1 MILFNLMGGFFVH
14 PLVTGLRP
22 PSRRSSGPCL
32 TTMTLPADYPG
43 QAPPSYQL
51 NGPWLTR
58 EDKRTLSARLEEIYS
73 QNLGESVLFLWVECI
88 REFVADASERS
99 QPAWNT
105 YRANQTEEDSDLV
118 EEMLP
123 TILNEE
129 NLRSR
134 DLEASDEFTGDE
146 VPPIVHGETIT
157 DRRST
162 FQAHVAPVV
171 TTKQVKLVLRKLLE
185 NKKLASATHNIMAYR
200 FPARWLSGRAC
211 GSQVE
216 RYEFK
221 SWIDCPVKHAF
232 LQDCDD
238 DGETAAGGRLLHLLQ
253 ILDVRDAVVVVS
265 RWYGGVMLGPDRF
278 KHINNCARGVLVEN
292 GFVQT
297 AQQRLQWPLAS
308 PDPQV
313 ADPWSRGRCGTGNA
327 FRTTPRKRL
336 WSSSL
341 SPPLRTTE
349 PGRGISQ
356 HRPVT
361 SSRDLLSDAL
371 HPGLP
376 QRPRFRH
383 GVPRR
388 RCQGYCKAQEA

>member
-1 MILFNLMGGFFVH
+1 MASAEDDTSRQADEVEAMSSIYGDEWCTLDEAARSFCISVGNGQD
-14 PLVTGLRP
+14 P
-22 PSRRSSGPCL
+22 PRRLSVSL
-32 TTMTLPADYPG
+32 QMTLPADYPG

-99 QPAWNT
+99 QPAWTT

-200 FPARWLSGRAC
+200 
-211 GSQVE
+211 
-216 RYEFK
+216 
-221 SWIDCPVKHAF
+221 IDCPVKHAF

-297 AQQRLQWPLAS
+297 AG
-308 PDPQV
+308 DV
-313 ADPWSRGRCGTGNA
+313 AKDTAKPKKHKA
-327 FRTTPRKRL
+327 KK
-336 WSSSL
+336 
-341 SPPLRTTE
+341 
-349 PGRGISQ
+349 
-356 HRPVT
+356 
-361 SSRDLLSDAL
+361 
-371 HPGLP
+371 
-376 QRPRFRH
+376 
-383 GVPRR
+383 
-388 RCQGYCKAQEA
+388 CKQ

>member
-1 MILFNLMGGFFVH
+1 MASAEDDTSRQADEVEAMSSIYGDEWCTLDEAARSFCISVGNGQD
-14 PLVTGLRP
+14 P
-22 PSRRSSGPCL
+22 PRRLSVSL
-32 TTMTLPADYPG
+32 QMTLPADYPG

-99 QPAWNT
+99 QPGISRLVRLSDAFFVCWLNASPNAT
-105 YRANQTEEDSDLV
+105 RVRHPALVLNGRA
-118 EEMLP
+118 
-123 TILNEE
+123 
-129 NLRSR
+129 
-134 DLEASDEFTGDE
+134 GDE

-200 FPARWLSGRAC
+200 
-211 GSQVE
+211 
-216 RYEFK
+216 
-221 SWIDCPVKHAF
+221 IDCPVKHAF

-297 AQQRLQWPLAS
+297 AHY
-308 PDPQV
+308 
-313 ADPWSRGRCGTGNA
+313 G
-327 FRTTPRKRL
+327 
-336 WSSSL
+336 
-341 SPPLRTTE
+341 
-349 PGRGISQ
+349 
-356 HRPVT
+356 
-361 SSRDLLSDAL
+361 
-371 HPGLP
+371 
-376 QRPRFRH
+376 
-383 GVPRR
+383 R

>member
-1 MILFNLMGGFFVH
+1 MASAEDDISRQADEVEAMSSIYGDEWCTLDEAARSFCISVGNGQD
-14 PLVTGLRP
+14 P
-22 PSRRSSGPCL
+22 PRRLSVSL
-32 TTMTLPADYPG
+32 QMTLPADYPG

-129 NLRSR
+129 TLRSR

-200 FPARWLSGRAC
+200 
-211 GSQVE
+211 
-216 RYEFK
+216 
-221 SWIDCPVKHAF
+221 IDCPGKHAF

-297 AQQRLQWPLAS
+297 AQPQRLQWPLAS
-308 PDPQV
+308 PEPQV

-327 FRTTPRKRL
+327 FHTTPRKRL

-341 SPPLRTTE
+341 SSPLRTT
-349 PGRGISQ
+349 G
-356 HRPVT
+356 
-361 SSRDLLSDAL
+361 
-371 HPGLP
+371 
-376 QRPRFRH
+376 
-383 GVPRR
+383 R